1 MTLFR
6 ISYQNA
12 QDPVIRNKRARIK
25 ANTEAEAIEIV
36 KAYGDLIAIFKVEN
50 LG

>member
-6 ISYQNA
+6 ISYQNTL
-12 QDPVIRNKRARIK
+12 DPVIRNRRARVK
-25 ANTEAEAIEIV
+25 ANTEAEAVAIV
-36 KAYGDLIAIFKVEN
+36 ESYGEYIAIFKVEN